1 MRQEQ
6 QIVQRNKYNRKSLA
20 LQKYNPH
27 KWICKGT
34 LSEGFLGDGGRIT
47 EPVL

>member
-1 MRQEQ
+1 MQQEQ
-6 QIVQRNKYNRKSLA
+6 QNVQRNKYNRKYVA
-20 LQKYNPH
+20 LQMH

>member
-1 MRQEQ
+1 MEQEQ

-20 LQKYNPH
+20 LQKYNPY

>member
-1 MRQEQ
+1 MQQEQ
-6 QIVQRNKYNRKSLA
+6 QNVQRNKYNRKSLA

-27 KWICKGT
+27 KWIFKGT
-34 LSEGFLGDGGRIT
+34 LSEGCFGDGDRIT